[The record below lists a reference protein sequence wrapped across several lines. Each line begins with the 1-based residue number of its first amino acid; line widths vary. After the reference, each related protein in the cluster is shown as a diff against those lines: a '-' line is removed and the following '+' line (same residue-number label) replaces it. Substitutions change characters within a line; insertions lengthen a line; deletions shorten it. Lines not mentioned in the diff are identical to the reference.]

1 MSDNRYYV
9 KHIVAPCKT
18 RPSVYSSKDKMKNQK
33 AKPVAKRQ
41 PRPIGLGKG
50 DFVVPDDFDDPLP
63 KEIEDEFYKVDD
75 FLEESLRDLRDSVVK
90 NKPLRRRG

>member
-1 MSDNRYYV
+1 
-9 KHIVAPCKT
+9 
-18 RPSVYSSKDKMKNQK
+18 MKNQK
-33 AKPVAKRQ
+33 ARSATKRP

-75 FLEESLRDLRDSVVK
+75 LLEESLPVLSV
-90 NKPLRRRG
+90 PPW